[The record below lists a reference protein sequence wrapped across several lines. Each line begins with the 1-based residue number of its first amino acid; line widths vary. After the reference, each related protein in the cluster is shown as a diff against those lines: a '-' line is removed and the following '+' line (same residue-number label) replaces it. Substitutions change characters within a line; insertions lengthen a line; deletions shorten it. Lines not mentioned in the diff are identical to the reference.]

1 MSEPGAV
8 SQNLINLREGEK
20 TKKKAADAVAAAE
33 RLSSVCSSQSVNGE
47 GKEEKEEAQGLL
59 LLLLLPLPSCVP
71 TMNNDPGFPQG
82 LLARR
87 LPNASL
93 QQSSTFLFISLLV
106 EAQLVIIREGGGGAA
121 QQQLHLF

>member
-47 GKEEKEEAQGLL
+47 GKEEEEAQGL